1 MRSYTPERKVFTM
14 SKIGILGGRDSVLGF
29 LSIGFVAMPVKDE
42 HEARHALHRLA
53 AEDCA
58 VIFVTEEY
66 AAPLAEDI
74 AKYKD
79 SPTPAV
85 VVIPG
90 AGGSRGLGMEA
101 LRAASERAIGA
112 DILFKEE

>member
-1 MRSYTPERKVFTM
+1 MQ
-14 SKIGILGGRDSVLGF
+14 KIGILGGRDSVLGF

-42 HEARHALHRLA
+42 HEARHALA

-66 AAPLAEDI
+66 AEPLAEDI

-90 AGGSRGLGMEA
+90 AGGSRGLGMAA

>member
-1 MRSYTPERKVFTM
+1 M

-29 LSIGFVAMPVKDE
+29 LSIGFVALPVKDE
-42 HEARHALHRLA
+42 HEARRALHKLA
-53 AEDCA
+53 AQDCA

-79 SPTPAV
+79 ASTPAV

-90 AGGSRGLGMEA
+90 AGGSRGIGMAA
-101 LRAASERAIGA
+101 LKSASERAIGA
-112 DILFKEE
+112 NILFKDE

>member
-1 MRSYTPERKVFTM
+1 M

-42 HEARHALHRLA
+42 QEARRALQKLA

-66 AAPLAEDI
+66 AVPLAEDI

-79 SPTPAV
+79 TQTPAV

-90 AGGSRGLGMEA
+90 AGGSRGIGMAA
-101 LRAASERAIGA
+101 LKSASERAIGA
-112 DILFKEE
+112 NILFKDE

>member
-1 MRSYTPERKVFTM
+1 M
-14 SKIGILGGRDSVLGF
+14 
-29 LSIGFVAMPVKDE
+29 
-42 HEARHALHRLA
+42 
-53 AEDCA
+53 
-58 VIFVTEEY
+58 IFVTEEY

-74 AKYKD
+74 SKYKD
-79 SPTPAV
+79 SPPPAV

-90 AGGSRGLGMEA
+90 AGGSEGLGMAA

>member
-1 MRSYTPERKVFTM
+1 M

-42 HEARHALHRLA
+42 HEARRALHKLA

-66 AAPLAEDI
+66 AAPNRGMNHDHAMELNAIAEQISQLA
-74 AKYKD
+74 
-79 SPTPAV
+79 
-85 VVIPG
+85 PG
-90 AGGSRGLGMEA
+90 AA
-101 LRAASERAIGA
+101 Q
-112 DILFKEE
+112 FHPKES